1 MIREIG
7 DGTCGNVFRAYN
19 TETNEIVSA
28 ALGIVHMVTWIFSC

>member
-19 TETNEIVSA
+19 IETNEIVSA
-28 ALGIVHMVTWIFSC
+28 RTLL